1 MTQTTTPPPA
11 KPVVFRQEAVQ
22 RAFSPDQLDLVL
34 TATDRRGWMVL
45 TALGLLLLGAVGW
58 GVGGRITNKVS
69 GRGILVR
76 SGGVLEVVSPA
87 SGRVTDIAVQPG
99 DSVNEGQVVARLVQ
113 PELLDALHA
122 ARLRLAAA
130 RERAVAGESVAGERL
145 ALERVAMEREET
157 RIRERVESAG
167 ERVRLL
173 RERVAAQQRLVEQGL
188 VTQASLLATRQQLDQ
203 AQSEV
208 RQAATEL
215 AQLRARA
222 LEVESRVSTE
232 TRDARVTLD
241 EAQAELA
248 RIERELAE
256 KSRVVSPYTGRIL
269 EITTEQG
276 RVVSAGE
283 PVLSLDLTGGSVQEL
298 VTVAYVSAEHGKTIR
313 PGMRIHIAPRTV
325 RQEEHGMMLGT
336 VTFVSDYPATE
347 RGMMRVLKNPK
358 LVSDLAGD
366 GAPYEVHASL
376 IPDPATVS
384 RYRWSS
390 SAGPALRIESG
401 TLAEAL
407 ITVREQRPAE
417 LVMPALR
424 RWVGL

>member
-1 MTQTTTPPPA
+1 MTQSTATPPA
-11 KPVVFRQEAVQ
+11 RQAVFRQEAVQ

-45 TALGLLLLGAVGW
+45 VALGLLLLAAVGW

-87 SGRVTDIAVQPG
+87 GGRVTDIAVQPG
-99 DSVNEGQVVARLVQ
+99 DSVTEGQVVARLVQ

-122 ARLRLAAA
+122 ARLRLEAA
-130 RERAVAGESVAGERL
+130 RERASVGDRVVRERL
-145 ALERVAMEREET
+145 ALERVATERERT
-157 RIRERVESAG
+157 RIAERLASAG
-167 ERVRLL
+167 ERVTLL
-173 RERVAAQQRLVEQGL
+173 RERVVAQQRLVERGL
-188 VTQASLLATRQQLDQ
+188 VTQASLLTTRQQLDQ
-203 AQSEV
+203 AQSEARQASTEMAQLEARELEV
-208 RQAATEL
+208 RSRAATE
-215 AQLRARA
+215 A
-222 LEVESRVSTE
+222 
-232 TRDARVTLD
+232 RDARVTLA
-241 EAQAELA
+241 EATAELA

-283 PVLSLDLTGGSVQEL
+283 PVLSLDLTGGAVQEL
-298 VTVAYVSAEHGKTIR
+298 VAVAFVSAEHGKTIR
-313 PGMRIHIAPRTV
+313 PGMRIHVAPRTV

-336 VTFVSDYPATE
+336 VTYVSDYPATE
-347 RGMMRVLKNPK
+347 RGMMRVLKNPQ
-358 LVSDLAGD
+358 LVADLAGE

-390 SAGPALRIESG
+390 SAGPDLRIESG

-417 LVMPALR
+417 LVVPALR